1 MEPNSAE
8 ELCEP
13 ALNTHLNIVPPNGGE
28 SWAFIHQTLS
38 GMICKLLSVG
48 INSPALLSYIACGQA
63 LVPEQALRKSH
74 SADSWKGV
82 WKYWNFKA

>member
-28 SWAFIHQTLS
+28 SWGIYTPNPIRHDLQAALS
-38 GMICKLLSVG
+38 G
-48 INSPALLSYIACGQA
+48 Y
-63 LVPEQALRKSH
+63 
-74 SADSWKGV
+74 
-82 WKYWNFKA
+82 